1 MSNVNNIYIVKTVNL
16 LKKLCMLGVIQ
27 MSTFE
32 RVQKIICEQ
41 LELDEHLVTED
52 ATIAGDLSAD
62 SLDLVDLAMSIED
75 EFELEVPDEAL
86 ESIKTVGDIV
96 KFIDDNE

>member
-1 MSNVNNIYIVKTVNL
+1 
-16 LKKLCMLGVIQ
+16 

-41 LELDEHLVTED
+41 LEIDSHLVTED
-52 ATIAGDLSAD
+52 ASISGDLGAD
-62 SLDLVDLAMSIED
+62 SLDVVDLSMSIEE
-75 EFELEVPDEAL
+75 EFNLEVPDDVL
-86 ESIKTVGDIV
+86 DHIRTVGDIV

>member
-1 MSNVNNIYIVKTVNL
+1 
-16 LKKLCMLGVIQ
+16 

-41 LELDEHLVTED
+41 LEIDSHLVTED
-52 ATIAGDLSAD
+52 ASISGDLGAD
-62 SLDLVDLAMSIED
+62 SLDLVDLSMSIE
-75 EFELEVPDEAL
+75 EQFNLEVPDDVL
-86 ESIKTVGDIV
+86 DHIRTVGDIV

>member
-1 MSNVNNIYIVKTVNL
+1 
-16 LKKLCMLGVIQ
+16 

-41 LELDEHLVTED
+41 LEIDSHLVTED
-52 ATIAGDLSAD
+52 ASISGDLGAD
-62 SLDLVDLAMSIED
+62 ILDLVDLSMSIEE
-75 EFELEVPDEAL
+75 EFNLEVPDDVL
-86 ESIKTVGDIV
+86 DHIRTVGDIV

>member
-1 MSNVNNIYIVKTVNL
+1 
-16 LKKLCMLGVIQ
+16 

-41 LELDEHLVTED
+41 LEIDSHLVTED
-52 ATIAGDLSAD
+52 ASISGDLGAD
-62 SLDLVDLAMSIED
+62 SLDLVDLSMSIEE
-75 EFELEVPDEAL
+75 EFNLEVPGDVL
-86 ESIKTVGDIV
+86 DHIRTVGDIV

>member
-1 MSNVNNIYIVKTVNL
+1 
-16 LKKLCMLGVIQ
+16 

-41 LELDEHLVTED
+41 LEIDSHLVTED
-52 ATIAGDLSAD
+52 ASISGDLGAD
-62 SLDLVDLAMSIED
+62 SLDLVDLSMYIEE
-75 EFELEVPDEAL
+75 EFNLEVPDDVL
-86 ESIKTVGDIV
+86 DHIRTVGDIV